1 MAVGPTSN
9 VYTAA
14 KNNPEVLG
22 RRRRRV
28 EALESRMTQMVTE
41 NCRRRPSWPEEKI
54 RQMDQHCRLNGLR
67 CIMWDDEAA
76 GFYLLLK
83 WDWVCNRPAQPTEG
97 SDANGPGWWCNVKHI
112 VGLPLLDP
120 SLPDEG
126 VAAWIDEHT
135 MAIHS

>member
-1 MAVGPTSN
+1 
-9 VYTAA
+9 
-14 KNNPEVLG
+14 
-22 RRRRRV
+22 
-28 EALESRMTQMVTE
+28 MVTE

-67 CIMWDDEAA
+67 CVMWDDEAA

-83 WDWVCNRPAQPTEG
+83 W
-97 SDANGPGWWCNVKHI
+97 CNVKRI

-126 VAAWIDEHT
+126 LAAWIDEHT